1 MTSSSHYKK
10 TGKKKICGELRRSVL
25 GKFRRVYPPK
35 KKRATPT
42 SQLVKTDMS
51 LPCLSWSCF
60 LPLRVVPFPSCVLS
74 QAEKK
79 KRKRERGY
87 GAQHHPSFMASPG
100 AISLKRSRARVF
112 VPGCRCHCA
121 RARARVFVTTVS
133 ASKKS
138 PRRASSALQLRADK
152 TFQYPLNCYNPIYWS
167 PCRHLNSSSQL
178 KRRALKNK

>member
-10 TGKKKICGELRRSVL
+10 TEKKKICGELRRSVL
-25 GKFRRVYPPK
+25 GKFRHVYPPK

-87 GAQHHPSFMASPG
+87 GAQHHPSFMALPG

-121 RARARVFVTTVS
+121 RARACVCDDCLGVKEVA
-133 ASKKS
+133 AS
-138 PRRASSALQLRADK
+138 RLLCSSAA
-152 TFQYPLNCYNPIYWS
+152 
-167 PCRHLNSSSQL
+167 
-178 KRRALKNK
+178 RR

>member
-1 MTSSSHYKK
+1 MVRGCRLGWLHLPIIKK
-10 TGKKKICGELRRSVL
+10 RKKKKKICGELRRSVL
-25 GKFRRVYPPK
+25 GKFRHVYPPK

-87 GAQHHPSFMASPG
+87 GAQHHPSFMALPG
-100 AISLKRSRARVF
+100 AISLKRSQRVCLWRLSRRQRSRRVAPPLLF
-112 VPGCRCHCA
+112 SCA
-121 RARARVFVTTVS
+121 QIKHFNIRSTVITQS
-133 ASKKS
+133 IG
-138 PRRASSALQLRADK
+138 PPAD
-152 TFQYPLNCYNPIYWS
+152 TSTLPHN
-167 PCRHLNSSSQL
+167 
-178 KRRALKNK
+178 

>member
-1 MTSSSHYKK
+1 MVRGCRLGWLHLPIIKK
-10 TGKKKICGELRRSVL
+10 RKKKKKICGELRRSVL
-25 GKFRRVYPPK
+25 GKFRHVYPPK

-87 GAQHHPSFMASPG
+87 GAQHHPSFMALPG

-121 RARARVFVTTVS
+121 RARVCLWRLSRRQRSRRVAPPLLFSCAQIKHFNIRSTVITQS
-133 ASKKS
+133 IG
-138 PRRASSALQLRADK
+138 PPAD
-152 TFQYPLNCYNPIYWS
+152 TSTLPHN
-167 PCRHLNSSSQL
+167 
-178 KRRALKNK
+178 

>member
-1 MTSSSHYKK
+1 M
-10 TGKKKICGELRRSVL
+10 L
-25 GKFRRVYPPK
+25 GKFRHVYPPK

-60 LPLRVVPFPSCVLS
+60 LPLRGVPFPSCVLS

-100 AISLKRSRARVF
+100 AISLKRSRARCLFLDAGVI
-112 VPGCRCHCA
+112 A